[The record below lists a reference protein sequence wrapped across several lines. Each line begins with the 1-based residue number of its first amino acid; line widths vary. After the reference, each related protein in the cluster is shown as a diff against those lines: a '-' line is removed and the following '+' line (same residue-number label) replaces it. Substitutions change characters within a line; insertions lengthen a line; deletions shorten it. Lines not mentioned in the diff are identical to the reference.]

1 MKKVWGKN
9 GNGSAG
15 GAAVGRGERDGV
27 EDGREWRYVDGGRR
41 RGKRVTRIMGWRGR
55 SGGGVK
61 TVKRYGGE
69 SSG

>member
-1 MKKVWGKN
+1 MWGKN

-41 RGKRVTRIMGWRGR
+41 RGKRVTRIMGGRGR
-55 SGGGVK
+55 SGG
-61 TVKRYGGE
+61 
-69 SSG
+69 